1 MTKEMSHM
9 LSSLQVTNWSMFSL
23 QNLKSLKIYKER
35 VAFFNILLFFFLI
48 FEESQP
54 AAEGWSIK
62 I

>member
-35 VAFFNILLFFFLI
+35 VAFVTFFFFLI

>member
-9 LSSLQVTNWSMFSL
+9 LSSLQVTILSRFSL
-23 QNLKSLKIYKER
+23 HNLKSLKIYKER
-35 VAFFNILLFFFLI
+35 VAFFFNILLFLI

-54 AAEGWSIK
+54 AAEGWSIQ